1 MVEKRSISDGPDLLD
16 IFCLWE
22 YVRDPSGKASVAS
35 PKGTPAQD
43 ALEKKPICAVVA
55 LTDQHV
61 DRLSMFHY
69 KSVQV
74 NFNLKTGRCI
84 KHNFTNEPTCYL
96 DVELT
101 IMGKNNSDYLHIRM
115 LNPYEK
121 MLIFLL
127 KKIREKSSQV
137 YAVSKNQ
144 KYLFFWEGKN
154 ERRINMAGHQVRLLP
169 I

>member
-1 MVEKRSISDGPDLLD
+1 
-16 IFCLWE
+16 
-22 YVRDPSGKASVAS
+22 
-35 PKGTPAQD
+35 
-43 ALEKKPICAVVA
+43 
-55 LTDQHV
+55 
-61 DRLSMFHY
+61 MFHY

>member
-1 MVEKRSISDGPDLLD
+1 MLD

-22 YVRDPSGKASVAS
+22 YVRDPRRRSSKDIEPS
-35 PKGTPAQD
+35 PRGT
-43 ALEKKPICAVVA
+43 EKPVTEPVPVCAVVA

-74 NFNLKTGRCI
+74 NFNLKEKRTIR
-84 KHNFTNEPTCYL
+84 HNFTNNATCYL

-121 MLIFLL
+121 M
-127 KKIREKSSQV
+127 
-137 YAVSKNQ
+137 
-144 KYLFFWEGKN
+144 
-154 ERRINMAGHQVRLLP
+154 
-169 I
+169 